1 MRRLPISKCHILW
14 YFYTMSSELV
24 IYIFIYIYSL
34 RLDVCKE
41 EFWEFSR
48 VLPYG
53 VMIIRFRKV
62 ENLWYAL
69 LQLLCFRFLKKNIP
83 SIFILFHFFIIFF
96 FSRKGERRK
105 ALDIYIFFLSFY
117 SYQIFKNILPTRF
130 IVYARSYIIYFC

>member
-96 FSRKGERRK
+96 FREKGKEEK
-105 ALDIYIFFLSFY
+105 LLIYIYFFYPSILIKY
-117 SYQIFKNILPTRF
+117 LKIFCPHVLLFMQDHT
-130 IVYARSYIIYFC
+130 